1 MDLGVSLSA
10 RKGSIMRSL
19 RFVGTAAAALTVLI
33 AIVAIA
39 PATARPPL
47 SPRHPFELLSR
58 TPAGIALDAP
68 ATEPA
73 LSGDSRIARYAAY
86 VSAATNVVAGSGG
99 SRNLY
104 VVRRAGPWGQNGTS
118 WHQGATMLISRG
130 LGGQPAN
137 GDSWGA
143 SFDGYE
149 YGVRGHVR
157 VNSAKCV
164 AFVSAASNLVPGDNN
179 GRADVFVRRLPNGG
193 LARIAARQPVT
204 AVAMDGYCRRL
215 AYIAG
220 GTGYM
225 KAAKG
230 RGRGR
235 RAPPPRGAGPPP
247 PPGHGKAAAF
257 HR

>member
-1 MDLGVSLSA
+1 MNLGVSLLV

-19 RFVGTAAAALTVLI
+19 RCGGTAAAALTVLT

-47 SPRHPFELLSR
+47 SDRHPYELLSR
-58 TPAGIALDAP
+58 TPTGIALNAP

-99 SRNLY
+99 FRNLY
-104 VVRRAGPWGQNGTS
+104 VVRRAGPWGQNGTF

-137 GDSWGA
+137 GDPWGA
-143 SFDGYE
+143 SLDGYE
-149 YGVRGHVR
+149 YGTRGHVR
-157 VNSAKCV
+157 VKTPNCV

-193 LARIAARQPVT
+193 LPRIAPRPPATP
-204 AVAMDGYCRRL
+204 AAP
-215 AYIAG
+215 G
-220 GTGYM
+220 GS
-225 KAAKG
+225 
-230 RGRGR
+230 R
-235 RAPPPRGAGPPP
+235 
-247 PPGHGKAAAF
+247 
-257 HR
+257 